1 MKRSCGTG
9 QSQSWLIELR
19 NQWIALLQKLSVN
32 STSATPVFSDL
43 VNAYSEPHRFYHT
56 LDHIQSVL
64 QWVDRLQPNAHDLPA
79 IQLAVW
85 FHDVVYDT
93 RLQDN
98 EEMSAAYAG
107 QVLSA
112 LEIPNST
119 VERVSHLILATKHHV
134 VEPTDSDA
142 QILLDADLAI
152 LGAPPVQYKEYAS
165 AIRQEYAWVSE
176 VDYRVGRCRV
186 LEAFLERAQLY
197 FTEFMVEEL
206 DEIARSN
213 LQTEIQS
220 LK

>member
-1 MKRSCGTG
+1 MKRSCGAW
-9 QSQSWLIELR
+9 QSQSRLIELR

-32 STSATPVFSDL
+32 STSAIPVFSDL

-56 LDHIQSVL
+56 LAHIQSVL
-64 QWVDRLQPNAHDLPA
+64 QWVDRLQSGAHDLPA

-93 RLQDN
+93 RSQDN
-98 EEMSAAYAG
+98 EEMSAAYAS

-112 LEIPNST
+112 LEIPNFI
-119 VERVSHLILATKHHV
+119 VERVSHLILATKHHL
-134 VEPTDSDA
+134 VEPMDSDA

-152 LGAPPVQYKEYAS
+152 LGAAPVQYKEYAS

-176 VDYRVGRCRV
+176 ADYRARRCQV
-186 LEAFLERAQLY
+186 LEAFLERTQLY

-206 DEIARSN
+206 NAIARFN
-213 LQTEIQS
+213 LQTEIQA